1 VSLSAGSGVN
11 ALGREIWGFANQI
24 NFSDGSSGDD
34 RTAFNFTSP
43 TQLYLVEMQPS
54 INTVSM
60 VANDILSFSLTG
72 NQLPLFTTK
81 FALSVAN
88 EPVQS
93 QLPTIKF
100 ILPPRTIL
108 RAIFTMQS
116 GTAMVGSANCLF
128 RGVSFG

>member
-1 VSLSAGSGVN
+1 MTLSTGAGVN

-34 RTAFNFTSP
+34 RIAFNFTSP

-60 VANDILSFSLTG
+60 AVNDILSFSVTG

-108 RAIFTMQS
+108 SAIFTMQS

>member
-1 VSLSAGSGVN
+1 MTLATGAGVN

-34 RTAFNFTSP
+34 RVAFNFTSP

-60 VANDILSFSLTG
+60 AVNDILSFSVTG

-108 RAIFTMQS
+108 RAIFNMQS

>member
-1 VSLSAGSGVN
+1 MTLSTGSGVQ

-24 NFSDGSSGDD
+24 NFSDASSGDD
-34 RTAFNFTSP
+34 RVAFNFTSP
-43 TQLYLVEMQPS
+43 PQLYLVEMQPS
-54 INTVSM
+54 INTASM

-72 NQLPLFTTK
+72 NQLPLFITK

-100 ILPPRTIL
+100 VLPPRTIL
-108 RAIFTMQS
+108 QAIFVMQS

-128 RGVSFG
+128 RGVAFA

>member
-1 VSLSAGSGVN
+1 MTLSTGSGVN

-24 NFSDGSSGDD
+24 NFSDGSTGDD
-34 RTAFNFTSP
+34 RIAFNFTSP

-54 INTVSM
+54 INTASM
-60 VANDILSFSLTG
+60 AVNDILSFSVTG
-72 NQLPLFTTK
+72 NQLPLFNTK

-108 RAIFTMQS
+108 QAIFTMQS